1 MHIGFDA
8 KRLFLNQTGLGNYS
22 RTLVAALRAGFPEDK
37 ISLFAPKIANGRRT
51 DQFLGATYELVTP
64 QKTPRFLHAW
74 WRSIRLA
81 IIAKRKG
88 IEVYHGLSHELP
100 RNLRWTGI
108 KSVVTIHDLIFL
120 RYPENYA
127 IIDREI
133 YLRKVKYA
141 CKQADAVVAISERT
155 AADLIKM
162 LRVPTSKI
170 QVIYQ
175 GCDPQFEQPISE
187 EKLADALIRYGR
199 SRPYLICLGT
209 IEKRKNQLTL
219 VKSFLAGKFFEQYD
233 LVLVGSEKKHASVI
247 KEYIK
252 GKLGS
257 NAISMISNAQFEDLP
272 ALIKGASLMIYPSF
286 YEGFGLPI
294 LEALTVGTPVIA
306 ASGSCLEETGGE
318 AAIYFKPNDPKEL
331 ENQMNRVLVD
341 EDLRQTMIAKGH
353 AHRQNFSN
361 EKMAKSYHE
370 LYVNL
375 KKS

>member
-22 RTLVAALRAGFPEDK
+22 RTLVSALSAAYPEDK
-37 ISLFAPKIANGRRT
+37 ISLFTPKTAKGKRT
-51 DQFLGATYELVTP
+51 DQFLGTNYEVVTP

-88 IEVYHGLSHELP
+88 VEIYHGLSHELP

-120 RYPENYA
+120 RFPENYA
-127 IIDREI
+127 LIDREI

-141 CKQADAVVAISERT
+141 CKQADAVVAISQKT
-155 AADLIKM
+155 ATDLIEM
-162 LRVPTSKI
+162 LRVPASKI
-170 QVIYQ
+170 LVIYQ

-187 EKLADALIRYGR
+187 EKLAEVLNRYGR
-199 SRPYLICLGT
+199 SRPYLICVGT

-252 GKLGS
+252 GKLGR
-257 NAISMISNAQFEDLP
+257 NAI
-272 ALIKGASLMIYPSF
+272 
-286 YEGFGLPI
+286 
-294 LEALTVGTPVIA
+294 
-306 ASGSCLEETGGE
+306 
-318 AAIYFKPNDPKEL
+318 
-331 ENQMNRVLVD
+331 
-341 EDLRQTMIAKGH
+341 
-353 AHRQNFSN
+353 
-361 EKMAKSYHE
+361 
-370 LYVNL
+370 
-375 KKS
+375 